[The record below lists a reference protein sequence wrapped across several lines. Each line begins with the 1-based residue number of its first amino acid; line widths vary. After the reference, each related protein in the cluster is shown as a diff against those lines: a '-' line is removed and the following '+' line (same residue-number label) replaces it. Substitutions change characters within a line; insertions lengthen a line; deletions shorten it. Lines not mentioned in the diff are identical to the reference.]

1 MLKIEDLYVEIDGQ
15 EIVKGLDLEVG
26 KGEIHAIMGPNGS
39 GKSTLANVL
48 MGHPRYEV
56 TEGSITFQGED
67 VFELEPDERAK
78 LGMFLA
84 FQYPSEV
91 PGVSVANFLRT
102 AVNSVREDELSPME
116 MYRLL
121 QEKMSIMQM
130 DPRFAERY
138 LNEGFSGG
146 EKKRNEILQM
156 LMLDPKL
163 AIMDE
168 TDSGLDIDALQVVAK
183 GVNEMKGPEFSAVII
198 THYQR
203 ILRYIEPDR
212 VHVMLDG
219 RLVTS
224 GGKELADDLEGK
236 GRENAGRQDYTGAR
250 PRRVQVRFPR
260 SGGVLLQD
268 PEEGYRPGDRGH
280 DLQAQERAGVD
291 ARVPAEGAGV
301 VPREADPDLGRRPLR
316 DGLRRHLL
324 LHKAHGEPGP
334 LLGRCARRHKEHLR
348 EARHPAGREGEP
360 GRRRGAVRVRGRLPL
375 PEEGARRA
383 GRHLPGY
390 GLWTA
395 RARGHRRGVLRYH
408 HPAGRQ
414 QVRGAELRRVVGRLV
429 RVHPASGVLPHQRGE
444 HGPVRADA
452 HHRRRGFLR
461 ALHRGLHG
469 TDVYHELAAL
479 GGSRVD
485 R

>member
-1 MLKIEDLYVEIDGQ
+1 MLKIEDLQVEIDGQ

-56 TEGSITFQGED
+56 TGGSITFQGED

-102 AVNSVREDELSPME
+102 AVNSVREEELSPME

-130 DPRFAERY
+130 DPKFAERY

-183 GVNEMKGPEFSAVII
+183 GVNELRGPEFSAVII

-224 GGKELADDLEGK
+224 GGKELADELEEK
-236 GRENAGRQDYTGAR
+236 GYDWVRQEFSAG
-250 PRRVQVRFPR
+250 
-260 SGGVLLQD
+260 
-268 PEEGYRPGDRGH
+268 
-280 DLQAQERAGVD
+280 AQ
-291 ARVPAEGAGV
+291 
-301 VPREADPDLGRRPLR
+301 
-316 DGLRRHLL
+316 
-324 LHKAHGEPGP
+324 
-334 LLGRCARRHKEHLR
+334 
-348 EARHPAGREGEP
+348 
-360 GRRRGAVRVRGRLPL
+360 
-375 PEEGARRA
+375 
-383 GRHLPGY
+383 
-390 GLWTA
+390 
-395 RARGHRRGVLRYH
+395 
-408 HPAGRQ
+408 
-414 QVRGAELRRVVGRLV
+414 
-429 RVHPASGVLPHQRGE
+429 S
-444 HGPVRADA
+444 
-452 HHRRRGFLR
+452 
-461 ALHRGLHG
+461 
-469 TDVYHELAAL
+469 
-479 GGSRVD
+479 
-485 R
+485 

>member
-1 MLKIEDLYVEIDGQ
+1 MLKIENLQVEIDGQ

-56 TEGSITFQGED
+56 TGGSITFEGED

-102 AVNSVREDELSPME
+102 AVNSVREEELNPME
-116 MYRLL
+116 MYRLI

-156 LMLDPKL
+156 LMLEPTL

-168 TDSGLDIDALQVVAK
+168 TDSGLDIDALQVVAR
-183 GVNEMKGPEFSAVII
+183 GVNELRGPEFSAIII

-203 ILRYIEPDR
+203 ILRYIEPDH

-224 GGKELADDLEGK
+224 GGKELAEELEEK
-236 GRENAGRQDYTGAR
+236 GYDWVRQE
-250 PRRVQVRFPR
+250 F
-260 SGGVLLQD
+260 
-268 PEEGYRPGDRGH
+268 
-280 DLQAQERAGVD
+280 
-291 ARVPAEGAGV
+291 GAG
-301 VPREADPDLGRRPLR
+301 A
-316 DGLRRHLL
+316 
-324 LHKAHGEPGP
+324 
-334 LLGRCARRHKEHLR
+334 
-348 EARHPAGREGEP
+348 
-360 GRRRGAVRVRGRLPL
+360 
-375 PEEGARRA
+375 
-383 GRHLPGY
+383 
-390 GLWTA
+390 
-395 RARGHRRGVLRYH
+395 
-408 HPAGRQ
+408 Q
-414 QVRGAELRRVVGRLV
+414 
-429 RVHPASGVLPHQRGE
+429 S
-444 HGPVRADA
+444 
-452 HHRRRGFLR
+452 
-461 ALHRGLHG
+461 
-469 TDVYHELAAL
+469 
-479 GGSRVD
+479 
-485 R
+485 

>member
-1 MLKIEDLYVEIDGQ
+1 MLKIEDLQVEIDGQ

-56 TEGSITFQGED
+56 TGGSITFEGED

-102 AVNSVREDELSPME
+102 AVNSVREEELNPME
-116 MYRLL
+116 MYRLI

-156 LMLDPKL
+156 LMLEPTL

-183 GVNEMKGPEFSAVII
+183 GVNELRGPEFSAIII

-203 ILRYIEPDR
+203 ILRYIEPDH

-224 GGKELADDLEGK
+224 GGKELADDLEEK
-236 GRENAGRQDYTGAR
+236 GYEWVRQE
-250 PRRVQVRFPR
+250 F
-260 SGGVLLQD
+260 
-268 PEEGYRPGDRGH
+268 
-280 DLQAQERAGVD
+280 
-291 ARVPAEGAGV
+291 GAG
-301 VPREADPDLGRRPLR
+301 A
-316 DGLRRHLL
+316 
-324 LHKAHGEPGP
+324 
-334 LLGRCARRHKEHLR
+334 
-348 EARHPAGREGEP
+348 
-360 GRRRGAVRVRGRLPL
+360 
-375 PEEGARRA
+375 
-383 GRHLPGY
+383 
-390 GLWTA
+390 
-395 RARGHRRGVLRYH
+395 
-408 HPAGRQ
+408 Q
-414 QVRGAELRRVVGRLV
+414 
-429 RVHPASGVLPHQRGE
+429 S
-444 HGPVRADA
+444 
-452 HHRRRGFLR
+452 
-461 ALHRGLHG
+461 
-469 TDVYHELAAL
+469 
-479 GGSRVD
+479 
-485 R
+485 

>member
-1 MLKIEDLYVEIDGQ
+1 MLKIENLRVEIDGQ

-56 TEGSITFQGED
+56 TGGSITFQGED

-102 AVNSVREDELSPME
+102 AVNSVREEELSPME
-116 MYRLL
+116 MYRLI

-130 DPRFAERY
+130 DPKFAERY

-156 LMLDPKL
+156 LMLDPTL

-183 GVNEMKGPEFSAVII
+183 GVNELRGPDFSAIII

-203 ILRYIEPDR
+203 ILRYIEPDH

-219 RLVTS
+219 RIVTS
-224 GGKELADDLEGK
+224 GGKELALDLEDK
-236 GRENAGRQDYTGAR
+236 GYEWVRQE
-250 PRRVQVRFPR
+250 F
-260 SGGVLLQD
+260 
-268 PEEGYRPGDRGH
+268 
-280 DLQAQERAGVD
+280 
-291 ARVPAEGAGV
+291 GAG
-301 VPREADPDLGRRPLR
+301 A
-316 DGLRRHLL
+316 
-324 LHKAHGEPGP
+324 
-334 LLGRCARRHKEHLR
+334 
-348 EARHPAGREGEP
+348 
-360 GRRRGAVRVRGRLPL
+360 
-375 PEEGARRA
+375 
-383 GRHLPGY
+383 
-390 GLWTA
+390 
-395 RARGHRRGVLRYH
+395 
-408 HPAGRQ
+408 Q
-414 QVRGAELRRVVGRLV
+414 
-429 RVHPASGVLPHQRGE
+429 S
-444 HGPVRADA
+444 
-452 HHRRRGFLR
+452 
-461 ALHRGLHG
+461 
-469 TDVYHELAAL
+469 
-479 GGSRVD
+479 
-485 R
+485 

>member
-1 MLKIEDLYVEIDGQ
+1 MLKIEDLHVEIDGQ

-102 AVNSVREDELSPME
+102 AVNSVREEELNPME

-130 DPRFAERY
+130 DPKFAERY

-156 LMLDPKL
+156 LMLDPRL

-224 GGKELADDLEGK
+224 GGKELADDLEEK
-236 GRENAGRQDYTGAR
+236 GYEWVRQE
-250 PRRVQVRFPR
+250 F
-260 SGGVLLQD
+260 
-268 PEEGYRPGDRGH
+268 
-280 DLQAQERAGVD
+280 
-291 ARVPAEGAGV
+291 GAG
-301 VPREADPDLGRRPLR
+301 A
-316 DGLRRHLL
+316 
-324 LHKAHGEPGP
+324 
-334 LLGRCARRHKEHLR
+334 
-348 EARHPAGREGEP
+348 
-360 GRRRGAVRVRGRLPL
+360 
-375 PEEGARRA
+375 
-383 GRHLPGY
+383 
-390 GLWTA
+390 
-395 RARGHRRGVLRYH
+395 
-408 HPAGRQ
+408 Q
-414 QVRGAELRRVVGRLV
+414 
-429 RVHPASGVLPHQRGE
+429 S
-444 HGPVRADA
+444 
-452 HHRRRGFLR
+452 
-461 ALHRGLHG
+461 
-469 TDVYHELAAL
+469 
-479 GGSRVD
+479 
-485 R
+485 

>member
-1 MLKIEDLYVEIDGQ
+1 MLKIEDLQVEIDGQ

-56 TEGSITFQGED
+56 TGGSITFQGED

-102 AVNSVREDELSPME
+102 AVNSVREEELSPME

-121 QEKMSIMQM
+121 QEKMRIMQM

-156 LMLDPKL
+156 LMLDPNL

-224 GGKELADDLEGK
+224 GGKELADDLEEK
-236 GRENAGRQDYTGAR
+236 GYDWVRQE
-250 PRRVQVRFPR
+250 F
-260 SGGVLLQD
+260 
-268 PEEGYRPGDRGH
+268 
-280 DLQAQERAGVD
+280 
-291 ARVPAEGAGV
+291 GAG
-301 VPREADPDLGRRPLR
+301 
-316 DGLRRHLL
+316 
-324 LHKAHGEPGP
+324 
-334 LLGRCARRHKEHLR
+334 
-348 EARHPAGREGEP
+348 
-360 GRRRGAVRVRGRLPL
+360 
-375 PEEGARRA
+375 
-383 GRHLPGY
+383 
-390 GLWTA
+390 T
-395 RARGHRRGVLRYH
+395 
-408 HPAGRQ
+408 Q
-414 QVRGAELRRVVGRLV
+414 
-429 RVHPASGVLPHQRGE
+429 S
-444 HGPVRADA
+444 
-452 HHRRRGFLR
+452 
-461 ALHRGLHG
+461 
-469 TDVYHELAAL
+469 
-479 GGSRVD
+479 
-485 R
+485 

>member
-1 MLKIEDLYVEIDGQ
+1 MLKIENLRVEIDGQ

-26 KGEIHAIMGPNGS
+26 EGEIHAIMGPNGS

-56 TEGSITFQGED
+56 TGGSITFRGED

-102 AVNSVREDELSPME
+102 AVNSVREEELSPMD

-121 QEKMSIMQM
+121 QEKMKIMQM
-130 DPRFAERY
+130 DPKFAERY

-156 LMLDPKL
+156 LMLEPKL

-183 GVNEMKGPEFSAVII
+183 GVNELRAPEFSAVII

-219 RLVTS
+219 RIVTS
-224 GGKELADDLEGK
+224 GGKDLAHELEDK
-236 GRENAGRQDYTGAR
+236 GYEWVRQE
-250 PRRVQVRFPR
+250 F
-260 SGGVLLQD
+260 
-268 PEEGYRPGDRGH
+268 
-280 DLQAQERAGVD
+280 
-291 ARVPAEGAGV
+291 GAG
-301 VPREADPDLGRRPLR
+301 AQ
-316 DGLRRHLL
+316 
-324 LHKAHGEPGP
+324 K
-334 LLGRCARRHKEHLR
+334 
-348 EARHPAGREGEP
+348 
-360 GRRRGAVRVRGRLPL
+360 
-375 PEEGARRA
+375 
-383 GRHLPGY
+383 
-390 GLWTA
+390 
-395 RARGHRRGVLRYH
+395 
-408 HPAGRQ
+408 
-414 QVRGAELRRVVGRLV
+414 
-429 RVHPASGVLPHQRGE
+429 S
-444 HGPVRADA
+444 
-452 HHRRRGFLR
+452 
-461 ALHRGLHG
+461 
-469 TDVYHELAAL
+469 
-479 GGSRVD
+479 
-485 R
+485 